1 MADKFFHEFPTTTTL
16 KDSSILLLDQDNQTT
31 AITLSQLKSFL
42 GGGSYTTVG
51 NASAGIFVKAECF
64 TSGSGNWVAP
74 EGCTSA
80 RVTVVGGGG
89 SQIDLDTTIK
99 INYEIKNGT
108 DSKFN
113 YTGNSITGT
122 SKNQLIAQGGYYS
135 SSIWNGGG
143 AGWNGLSV
151 LGGNSNPKKLKTT
164 SIFGSSVLTSGGIIV
179 GQGFIDAEGKVGNG
193 GFGGG
198 GGYGRG
204 NSLGK
209 NGEYTWNI
217 IQDNSTNI
225 NSNFWRINVDWMG
238 SGGSGGINGN
248 SRGALGGGSP
258 IFSHAAYNL
267 SNFTNIINT
276 CGNGVAAGGWCTA
289 IVDVVAGQSYS
300 YTVGNSGNPSISKA
314 GIVLIEY

>member
-16 KDSSILLLDQDNQTT
+16 KDNSILLLDQDNQTT
-31 AITLSQLKSFL
+31 AITLAQLKSFL

-89 SQIDLDTTIK
+89 GQTLIWSGATYYSGS
-99 INYEIKNGT
+99 N
-108 DSKFN
+108 SKFN

-122 SKNQLIAQGGYYS
+122 SKNELIGQGAYNVSHVWY
-135 SSIWNGGG
+135 GGG

-151 LGGNSNPKKLKTT
+151 LGGSSIGT
-164 SIFGSSVLTSGGIIV
+164 SPTPVYPEREAFTI
-179 GQGFIDAEGKVGNG
+179 GQGFTDAQGKVGNG

-198 GGYGRG
+198 GGYGG
-204 NSLGK
+204 GGKGVSLGR
-209 NGEYTWNI
+209 NALY
-217 IQDNSTNI
+217 STI
-225 NSNFWRINVDWMG
+225 SFQTYAGGGSVYSFTRWKINVSWLG

-248 SRGALGGGSP
+248 SQGILGGGSP

-276 CGNGVAAGGWCTA
+276 CGDGIAAGGWCTA
-289 IVDVVAGQSYS
+289 VVNVIAGQPYS
-300 YTVGNSGNPSISKA
+300 YTVGSAGNNGGNG